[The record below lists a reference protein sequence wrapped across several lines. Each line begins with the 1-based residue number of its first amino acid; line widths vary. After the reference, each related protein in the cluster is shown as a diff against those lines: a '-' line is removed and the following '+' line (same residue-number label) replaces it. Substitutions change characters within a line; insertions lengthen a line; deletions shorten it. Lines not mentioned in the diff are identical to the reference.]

1 MKTELLTKEDF
12 ISLKDHVRRTIA
24 SRAKAINDS
33 IDTYSTQYC
42 WSIVEAMRDD
52 FELLEK
58 LEELCGEVQQLK

>member
-1 MKTELLTKEDF
+1 MKTELLTKEDL

-58 LEELCGEVQQLK
+58 LEELCGEEGE

>member
-1 MKTELLTKEDF
+1 MKTKTLSKQDF
-12 ISLKDHVRRTIA
+12 DNLKDHVRRTIA

-52 FELLEK
+52 FELLNK
-58 LEELCGEVQQLK
+58 LDEIVEE

>member
-1 MKTELLTKEDF
+1 MINKTLTRQDLDR
-12 ISLKDHVRRTIA
+12 LKDHIRRAIA
-24 SRAKAINDS
+24 SRAKEINGS

-58 LEELCGEVQQLK
+58 LEELCGEEG

>member
-1 MKTELLTKEDF
+1 MKARSLSDQDLAR
-12 ISLKDHVRRTIA
+12 LKDCIKTTIA
-24 SRAKAINDS
+24 GRAKAINDS

-58 LEELCGEVQQLK
+58 LEELCGEEQE

>member
-1 MKTELLTKEDF
+1 MKTKTLSKQDF
-12 ISLKDHVRRTIA
+12 DSLKYHVRRTIA

-58 LEELCGEVQQLK
+58 LEELCGEEAE